1 MDSKRYLVSY
11 GWKEG
16 EALKKG
22 GLKRPIL
29 VKQKRD
35 TKGLGNDI
43 NDGEVWWEKLF
54 DVQLK
59 NLEVYNSDKV
69 KFEQKEIKVDK
80 SPLYSMFVQGEGLTG
95 TIGVEEETVQAT
107 VRKQIVALKEVRRKK
122 REKVKKSK
130 RKEEKKEKKKPKESK
145 EKTKEKKVKKVKKD
159 KNDKKKKKDKKSL
172 EEKPIKE
179 TKTKLHKRSS
189 FESADTS
196 KRIKV

>member
-1 MDSKRYLVSY
+1 MDSKGYLVSY

-43 NDGEVWWEKLF
+43 DDGEVWWEKLF

-69 KFEQKEIKVDK
+69 KFEQRETKVDK
-80 SPLYSMFVQGEGLTG
+80 SPLYSMFVKGEGLTG
-95 TIGVEEETVQAT
+95 TIEVEEKTVQAT
-107 VRKQIVALKEVRRKK
+107 VKKQIVELNEKK
-122 REKVKKSK
+122 REREKAKKTK
-130 RKEEKKEKKKPKESK
+130 RKEDKKEKKKAKESK
-145 EKTKEKKVKKVKKD
+145 EKRKD
-159 KNDKKKKKDKKSL
+159 KKGKKGTKDKKEKKDKKPL

-179 TKTKLHKRSS
+179 KKSKPHKRSRS
-189 FESADTS
+189 EPAVKS

>member
-69 KFEQKEIKVDK
+69 KFEQKEIKIDK

-107 VRKQIVALKEVRRKK
+107 VRKQIVDLKEIRRK
-122 REKVKKSK
+122 REKAKKSK
-130 RKEEKKEKKKPKESK
+130 RKEEKKEKKKAKESK
-145 EKTKEKKVKKVKKD
+145 EKKEKKVKKVKKVQ
-159 KNDKKKKKDKKSL
+159 
-172 EEKPIKE
+172 EGQE
-179 TKTKLHKRSS
+179 
-189 FESADTS
+189 
-196 KRIKV
+196 